1 MFRSVA
7 AFAGICNG
15 GSMEKGIKVS
25 FNDTAAFDA
34 LNLLHNSGYKSEEA
48 IAGMVALPAQ
58 KS

>member
-1 MFRSVA
+1 
-7 AFAGICNG
+7 
-15 GSMEKGIKVS
+15 MEKGIKVS